1 MLLLSF
7 KDKLNAIQFNNLDAD
22 VSQLRELLLK
32 KELDV
37 LVILDVFKLHVN
49 LIEISLL
56 DALVDAI
63 KEFLIKILVMVADSN
78 ADQTVDAVQIVNV
91 DVNKVI
97 HVDAIEISLLD
108 VHADAISEFLIKILD
123 LLVDVDADQTM

>member
-56 DALVDAI
+56 DVIVDAI